1 MIKDSIAFSLANYD
15 ISKNISGKARITRES
30 CKKRC
35 RVISKAN
42 VELRSILGKGSEQ
55 PSVRSAQ
62 EELEEARDVTRPDIS
77 KTYENFQQSKSE
89 ESTST
94 AVLPVKV
101 VARSI
106 DEIIASLQ
114 STSPSP
120 SDQMIKGLL
129 ESVLG
134 QKYNIKM
141 ELDEPEQEQY
151 FSLGSSER
159 ISSSRK

>member
-1 MIKDSIAFSLANYD
+1 M
-15 ISKNISGKARITRES
+15 
-30 CKKRC
+30 
-35 RVISKAN
+35 ISKAEQQDLD
-42 VELRSILGKGSEQ
+42 VELGRILGKGSKQ

-77 KTYENFQQSKSE
+77 KIYEKNFQQSKSE

-94 AVLPVKV
+94 PVLPVKV

-120 SDQMIKGLL
+120 SDQMIKELL

-134 QKYNIKM
+134 QKYKIKM
-141 ELDEPEQEQY
+141 EVDEPEQEQY
-151 FSLGSSER
+151 FSLG
-159 ISSSRK
+159 

>member
-1 MIKDSIAFSLANYD
+1 M
-15 ISKNISGKARITRES
+15 
-30 CKKRC
+30 
-35 RVISKAN
+35 
-42 VELRSILGKGSEQ
+42 
-55 PSVRSAQ
+55 RSAQ

-77 KTYENFQQSKSE
+77 KIYENFQQSKSE

-94 AVLPVKV
+94 PVLPMKV

-120 SDQMIKGLL
+120 SNHMIKELL

-134 QKYNIKM
+134 QKCNIKWN
-141 ELDEPEQEQY
+141 
-151 FSLGSSER
+151 
-159 ISSSRK
+159 